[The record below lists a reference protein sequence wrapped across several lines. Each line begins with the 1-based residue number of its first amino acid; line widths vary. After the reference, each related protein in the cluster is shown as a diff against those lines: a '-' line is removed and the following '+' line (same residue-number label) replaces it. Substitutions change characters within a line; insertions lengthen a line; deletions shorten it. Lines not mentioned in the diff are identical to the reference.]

1 MKAKFQLEN
10 MDTKEFKQEFKKRC
24 FHFSLAVISLENST
38 ITKQSTRIII
48 NQLIRA
54 ATSIGANVVEGGNST
69 SKREFINFFQISL
82 KSAAETLYWLM
93 LLNETNTQLSDKID
107 PLICECT
114 EIKKMLSTIILNTKN
129 HSKF

>member
-1 MKAKFQLEN
+1 

-24 FHFSLAVISLENST
+24 FRFSLSVISLENNSLA
-38 ITKQSTRIII
+38 KQSTRIII

-69 SKREFINFFQISL
+69 SKREFINFFQIAL

-93 LLNETNTQLSDKID
+93 LLKESNTQLSGKID
-107 PLICECT
+107 PLILECT

-129 HSKF
+129 NSKL